1 MALTLTP
8 EIETRVLAEAA
19 RRNQPPEAVIEAALK
34 ALSREAPT
42 PDASRKGTADGEEK
56 RMRDL
61 LAAVQEQARLL
72 PPVPPEQTETGSAPE
87 EQAFGKIIAEKFRKQ
102 GFNV

>member
-8 EIETRVLAEAA
+8 ETETRVLAEAA
-19 RRNQPPEAVIEAALK
+19 RRNQPPEAIIDAALE
-34 ALSREAPT
+34 ALSRQEPTLNAP
-42 PDASRKGTADGEEK
+42 AEQTATAEEK

-61 LAAVQEQARLL
+61 LAVVQAQSRLL
-72 PPVPPEQTETGSAPE
+72 PLVPPEQTETGSAPE
-87 EQAFGKIIAEKFRKQ
+87 EQAFGEIVAEKYRKQ

>member
-8 EIETRVLAEAA
+8 EIETRVLAEAT
-19 RRNQPPEAVIEAALK
+19 RRNQAPEAVIDAALK

-42 PDASRKGTADGEEK
+42 LDAPGRGTADGEEK

-61 LAAVQEQARLL
+61 LAAVQAESRLL
-72 PPVPPEQTETGSAPE
+72 PPFPSEQTEAGSVPE
-87 EQAFGKIIAEKFRKQ
+87 EQAFGEIIAEKFRKQ
-102 GFNV
+102 GFNL